1 MYYLWST
8 TMHGWFSRSS
18 TYTSDFTEAQHF
30 ERAEAIAMA
39 KKFKQEA
46 GYTLLPIADAD
57 LKEI

>member
-8 TMHGWFSRSS
+8 TMHGWWSTQS

-30 ERAEAIAMA
+30 TRDEAIAMA
-39 KKFKQEA
+39 KKFKRDA
-46 GYTLLPIADAD
+46 GYGMLPIADAD